1 MNRSVIRASILRAS
15 VGFAL
20 ALMFVA
26 LPALADTRLEKTL
39 KLEPGGELRLD
50 TDLGKVTVTGSSES
64 GAHVVV
70 TSKHKDLDEL
80 LHFRFEE
87 TAGSVS
93 IVARKRHKFSF
104 FGNSGDNVQYEIQV
118 PASTR
123 LSIETSGGG
132 ITISGMRDSAKLET
146 SGGGISVRDQVG
158 DLDTD
163 TSGGGIRLRDVKGKV
178 RANTSGGGV
187 VAEGIDGPIH
197 AESSGGS
204 IELSRVSGDID
215 AETSG
220 GGIRIEQAG
229 GRVHA
234 DTSGGGIEA
243 SFAKGNSQG
252 GTLETS
258 GGGIEVAL
266 DPEADLAIEASGNA
280 VRSDLPI
287 SVHGEISRGNLS
299 GSLGKGGNTLRLH
312 TSGGSVRIQG
322 L

>member
-1 MNRSVIRASILRAS
+1 MTRIARASL
-15 VGFAL
+15 AL
-20 ALMFVA
+20 AGLVLGLAA
-26 LPALADTRLEKTL
+26 LPVLADTRMEKTL
-39 KLEPGGELRLD
+39 RLEPGGEFRLD
-50 TDLGKVTVTGSSES
+50 TDMGKVTVTGSSES
-64 GAHVVV
+64 GVRVVI

-80 LHFRFEE
+80 LSFRFEE
-87 TAGSVS
+87 NGSSAS
-93 IVARKRHKFSF
+93 IVARKKHRFSF
-104 FGNSGDNVQYEIQV
+104 WSSSGDYVQYEVQV

-132 ITISGMRDSAKLET
+132 ITISGMRDSARLNT
-146 SGGGISVRDQVG
+146 SGGGIQARDHVG
-158 DLDTD
+158 DLDVD
-163 TSGGGIRLRDVKGKV
+163 TSGGGIRLHDVKGKV

-187 VAEGIDGPIH
+187 VAEGIDGPVR

-243 SFAKGNSQG
+243 TFARGNSKG

-258 GGGIEVAL
+258 GGGIEVGL
-266 DPEADLAIEASGNA
+266 DPESDLSIEASGNG
-280 VRSDLPI
+280 VRSDLPLR
-287 SVHGEISRGNLS
+287 VQGEISRGRLN

-312 TSGGSVRIQG
+312 TSGGSVRIQS